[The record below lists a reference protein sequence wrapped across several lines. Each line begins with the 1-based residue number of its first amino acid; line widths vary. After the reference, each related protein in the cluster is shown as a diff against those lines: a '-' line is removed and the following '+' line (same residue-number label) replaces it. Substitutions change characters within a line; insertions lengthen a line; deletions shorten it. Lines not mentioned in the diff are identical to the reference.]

1 MDAVPLVR
9 KVLLGAAEATIDVA
23 GAALLPGAWPILKRA
38 LEPVLQRLKE
48 RLGGAD
54 ITESRARAEQAV
66 AEFEADSHLQ
76 EMFRSTLLEQLDSL
90 VASGQR
96 IEADVQK
103 LMLIAAGDQELLAQ
117 LAGGIGRIEERLDEG
132 VKLSDDSVERLV
144 DAVSRRA
151 ENSRRV
157 RELALREMG
166 PIEELTE
173 RQVHRLQ
180 VRAVELVQ
188 EGALDRAMDEL
199 QEGLLLIA
207 ALLNEAP
214 TDTSLRLQLGF
225 LHKTIAQVLTSAG
238 KLDEAQS
245 YIERAEDVFRYVKD
259 DVASDQK
266 TALDIANAIHGLGN
280 VDQQRGDFA
289 GAIEKYKLATDLY
302 PDHMYAWHDIF
313 AASFELARQG
323 QIDLGTMRHALTQ
336 LKSTGEGLPGLG
348 SQHIA
353 QLEEAL
359 RWAESEQAKRQG
371 RDGPKAEPLV
381 RIAPAWLAAVIAEAD
396 VRATAFNLNVDLF
409 NESSTS
415 VSFRR
420 LEGTV
425 TTPNR
430 DQVKFVWKVFYAWQS
445 SSQQEMMRA
454 TGDAH
459 EIEIGP
465 GSGVS
470 LGIQFVGPEMSPLQ
484 LWTTGE
490 YEFELGALIYEP
502 SAQTE
507 LTFETSFRAVMDSY
521 EDSQVKHWSGAQK
534 GDWDRL
540 NDPDRAVGIPLRI
553 DESSVSANLE

>member
-1 MDAVPLVR
+1 LDAVPLVR

-38 LEPVLQRLKE
+38 LDPVLQRLKE

-90 VASGQR
+90 VTSGQK

-166 PIEELTE
+166 PIAELTE

-238 KLDEAQS
+238 QLDEAQS
-245 YIERAEDVFRYVKD
+245 YIERAEEVFRYVKD
-259 DVASDQK
+259 DVSSDQK
-266 TALDIANAIHGLGN
+266 TALDVANAIHGLGN

-313 AASFELARQG
+313 AASYELARLG
-323 QIDLGTMRHALTQ
+323 QIDLDTMRHALTQ
-336 LKSTGEGLPGLG
+336 LKATGEGRPGLG

-353 QLEEAL
+353 QLEDAL
-359 RWAESEQAKRQG
+359 RWAEIEQAKQQG
-371 RDGPKAEPLV
+371 GDGEEPERLV
-381 RIAPAWLAAVIAEAD
+381 RITPAWLAAVIAEAD
-396 VRATAFNLNVDLF
+396 VRATAFNLNLDLI
-409 NESSTS
+409 NERATVVS
-415 VSFRR
+415 VLR

-445 SSQQEMMRA
+445 SSQQEVMRA
-454 TGDAH
+454 NGDAR
-459 EIEIGP
+459 EIEIGH

-470 LGIQFVGPEMSPLQ
+470 LGIQFVGPEMPPLQ
-484 LWTTGE
+484 LWTTGQ
-490 YEFELGALIYEP
+490 YEFELSALTSEP
-502 SAQTE
+502 SGQTE
-507 LTFETSFRAVMDSY
+507 LTFVTRFRAVMDSY
-521 EDSQVKHWSGAQK
+521 EGDQVKHWSSAPK

-540 NDPDRAVGIPLRI
+540 NDPGRAVGIPLRI
-553 DESSVSANLE
+553 DGSSITATLK